1 MRLLDQERVLL
12 VPSRMA
18 RTSTPLGD
26 SSQELHKSCVSDST
40 LSAQEAH
47 LRVCEEQRMVP
58 GALGLMEEMALW
70 NLSLEIHTAHPM
82 VLSLGDG
89 GGLS

>member
-1 MRLLDQERVLL
+1 
-12 VPSRMA
+12 
-18 RTSTPLGD
+18 
-26 SSQELHKSCVSDST
+26 
-40 LSAQEAH
+40 
-47 LRVCEEQRMVP
+47 MVP